1 MKMAVI
7 TISRQL
13 GAGGRTLGQK
23 LAKRLGYHYVDKEI
37 IEEVAEKLKVSSA
50 EVRGFEESGFTVL
63 MEFIDKIVNRDFII
77 HLVTSEHGYLD
88 EKSYVPAI
96 RDIIEHLYLQGN
108 VVIMGRGSQY
118 ILKGRKKAWHIL
130 LVGDFEHRIS
140 GVIDRFHLTRHE
152 AEKALK
158 RADKIRDRFLSLFLD
173 KESHEDPASYD
184 LVLNMNRV
192 SMKKAE
198 EMIVTLISD

>member
-1 MKMAVI
+1 MAVI

-13 GAGGRTLGQK
+13 GAGGITLGQN
-23 LAKRLGYHYVDKEI
+23 LARKLGYHYVDKEI
-37 IEEVAEKLKVSSA
+37 IEEVAEKVKVSSA
-50 EVRGFEESGFTVL
+50 EVKGFEKSGFTGL
-63 MEFIDKIVNRDFII
+63 MEFLDKIVNRDFII

-88 EKSYVPAI
+88 EKSYVPAVK
-96 RDIIEHLYLQGN
+96 DIIEHLCLQGN
-108 VVIMGRGSQY
+108 VVIMERGSQY
-118 ILKGRKKAWHIL
+118 ILKGRKNVWHVL
-130 LVGDFEHRIS
+130 LVGDLEHRIRA
-140 GVIDRFHLTRHE
+140 VMDRFHLTRHE

-158 RADKIRDRFLSLFLD
+158 RADKIRSRYLSLFLD

>member
-1 MKMAVI
+1 M
-7 TISRQL
+7 
-13 GAGGRTLGQK
+13 
-23 LAKRLGYHYVDKEI
+23 DKEI

-77 HLVTSEHGYLD
+77 HLVTSGHGYLD

-140 GVIDRFHLTRHE
+140 GVIDRFHLKRHE

>member
-1 MKMAVI
+1 MAVI
-7 TISRQL
+7 TISRQV
-13 GAGGRTLGQK
+13 GAGGITLGQK

-37 IEEVAEKLKVSSA
+37 IEAVAEKVKVSSA
-50 EVRGFEESGFTVL
+50 EVRGFEKSGFTGL
-63 MEFIDKIVNRDFII
+63 MEFIDKIVSRDFII
-77 HLVTSEHGYLD
+77 GHVTSEHGYLD
-88 EKSYVPAI
+88 EKSYVPAVK
-96 RDIIEHLYLQGN
+96 DIIEHLYQQGN
-108 VVIMGRGSQY
+108 VVIMERGSQY
-118 ILKGRKKAWHIL
+118 ILKGRKKAWRVL
-130 LVGDFEHRIS
+130 LVGDLEHRICA
-140 GVIDRFHLTRHE
+140 VIDRFHLTRHE

-173 KESHEDPASYD
+173 KKSHEDPASYD